1 MEQTKK
7 ILIADDDKLFS
18 EALEEYFSELDS
30 YQVCG
35 VADNGQKTLEMIE
48 KHSPDVVILDLVMPN
63 LDGIGVL
70 EKIKNMELPT
80 TPQILFITSFAQPN
94 VTKKAMELGAA

>member
-1 MEQTKK
+1 MHMEQTKK

-35 VADNGQKTLEMIE
+35 VADNGQKTLENDR
-48 KHSPDVVILDLVMPN
+48 K
-63 LDGIGVL
+63 
-70 EKIKNMELPT
+70 T
-80 TPQILFITSFAQPN
+80 
-94 VTKKAMELGAA
+94 

>member
-1 MEQTKK
+1 MHMEQTKK

-48 KHSPDVVILDLVMPN
+48 KHNPDVVILDLVMPN
-63 LDGIGVL
+63 LDGIGV
-70 EKIKNMELPT
+70 
-80 TPQILFITSFAQPN
+80 
-94 VTKKAMELGAA
+94 